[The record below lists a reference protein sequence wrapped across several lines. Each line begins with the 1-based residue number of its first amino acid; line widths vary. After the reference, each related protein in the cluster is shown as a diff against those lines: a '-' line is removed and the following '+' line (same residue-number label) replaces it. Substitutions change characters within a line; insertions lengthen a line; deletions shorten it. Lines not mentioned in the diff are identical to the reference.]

1 MNIGIGVML
10 SSQKN
15 NAIITEQNGYSSNE
29 QQQETHINN
38 SKREM
43 ELKPMM

>member
-1 MNIGIGVML
+1 MFIAKK
-10 SSQKN
+10 KN
-15 NAIITEQNGYSSNE
+15 NAIITEQNGYSNNE

-38 SKREM
+38 IKREM